1 MSMLALLFLILGAL
15 LAAEFFGETHFLLK
29 K

>member
-1 MSMLALLFLILGAL
+1 MSMLALLFLILAAL
-15 LAAEFFGETHFLLK
+15 LAAESFDEAQFLLK